1 MITVIL
7 IEKFRVK
14 YYYQIWNHR
23 DSLVFAVDLAQVP
36 SERIKCIADATGRDP
51 EWLSRELRSFSP
63 ADEKLVRMTYFSRG
77 TSNEITTKVVN
88 ASGHRFW
95 NTDGWEF
102 AARYRFKN
110 SVKWQPE
117 YAGILSIL
125 RDEPSV
131 RKSKHLYTS
140 A

>member
-1 MITVIL
+1 MIAVIL

-14 YYYQIWNHR
+14 YYYQIWNHL
-23 DSLVFAVDLAQVP
+23 DSLVFAADLAQVH

-110 SVKWQPE
+110 SVKSQPE

-125 RDEPSV
+125 RDETSV
-131 RKSKHLYTS
+131 RKFKYLYTS

>member
-1 MITVIL
+1 M
-7 IEKFRVK
+7 
-14 YYYQIWNHR
+14 
-23 DSLVFAVDLAQVP
+23 DLAQVA
-36 SERIKCIADATGRDP
+36 SERIKCIADAMDTDP

-63 ADEKLVRMTYFSRG
+63 ADEKLFRMTYFSRG
-77 TSNEITTKVVN
+77 TSKEITTKVVN

-110 SVKWQPE
+110 SVKSPPE

-125 RDEPSV
+125 RDETSV
-131 RKSKHLYTS
+131 RKSKYLYTS